1 MSKLNILGILTNIK
15 STGNIYTP
23 IVEAVV
29 NSIEAINEEKRKD
42 GEISI
47 IIKRENE
54 INFDNS
60 EPTIESI
67 EIVDNGIGF
76 NTKNRNSFDTFY
88 SALKR
93 QVGGKGFGRFMFIKY
108 FKEVKVESIY
118 KENEK
123 YFKRTFSFGRE
134 YDIIINEKNIK
145 ISKQK
150 LKTSILL
157 NYVDNKELLD
167 KGIETISRKLLEKLL
182 IFFINDKFNSPEI
195 VVKEA
200 NNNNSIN
207 LKNYLSKEKEI
218 QLIGSKKFE
227 LNGEASKKREL
238 FNLKILKIY
247 YAGSQRSKICLT
259 AHNREVTEATLHSYI
274 PEFEDDFY
282 DEIEKGNKKI
292 RKNYI
297 IKSYVLGDYLNTNVS
312 LEREAFN
319 FPKDKSDKLFSYSQ
333 KDIEKQVAEIT
344 KEAFEDEV
352 KIRTSRKNEKIKTYI
367 NDNAPWHKSYMND
380 LDFSNISYNVSEE
393 KIEFELQ
400 KIKFNREQTAI
411 REIRSVINDETAD
424 FDEKLDKAVSKITEI
439 GKSDLAHY
447 VFNRKIILQTF
458 QELLKRRKDGKG
470 ELEKEV
476 HNIIFPMGGTSE
488 TTKYEDH
495 NLWLLD
501 ERLVFSEYIASDKK
515 ISTKNAPTEPDLLI
529 FNQKKSFRAGENDFS
544 NPLTIFEFK
553 RPKRENYT
561 QNEDPVLQIAN
572 YLEEIREGKFDTPE
586 GLDKIKVN
594 DSTPVYGY
602 IICDLTKKI
611 HSFAKQYQLTIS
623 ADKEGYFGYH
633 TGFKMY
639 IEIISFR
646 KMLKDA
652 NLRNKIFFKK
662 LGIE

>member
-134 YDIIINEKNIK
+134 YDIIINEKNIEV
-145 ISKQK
+145 SKQK

>member
-134 YDIIINEKNIK
+134 YDIIINEKNIEV
-145 ISKQK
+145 SKQK

-594 DSTPVYGY
+594 DSQQVV
-602 IICDLTKKI
+602 KKEEEKK
-611 HSFAKQYQLTIS
+611 KQ
-623 ADKEGYFGYH
+623 
-633 TGFKMY
+633 
-639 IEIISFR
+639 
-646 KMLKDA
+646 
-652 NLRNKIFFKK
+652 KK
-662 LGIE
+662 KGRV